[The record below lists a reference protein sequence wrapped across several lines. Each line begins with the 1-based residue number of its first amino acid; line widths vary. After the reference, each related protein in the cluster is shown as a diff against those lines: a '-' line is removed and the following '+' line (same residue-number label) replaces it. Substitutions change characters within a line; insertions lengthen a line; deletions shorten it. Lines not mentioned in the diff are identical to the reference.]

1 MNRARIQRPNSFLLL
16 LSVAFLALGLL
27 ATTGC
32 NNTQSS
38 TTTPSAVTIHGTVF
52 GGQQPIIAG
61 QHPVFDGQQ
70 PALAAQQPIVGAAIQ
85 LYAAG
90 SPTTGGGYGQGA
102 TALISGTLPTT
113 DRNGAFTIT
122 GSYALPSAASHFYI
136 VATGGSPGNGNP
148 VNSRIVLMAVIG
160 DCTATSGLSSSLVI
174 NINEVTTAA
183 SIEALQPFIAAP
195 TGVLGAPVLIGA
207 PSTAYNDLGTAFKT
221 ASTLANISTGVVV
234 NPTSSNGQLLNTLA
248 DILAFCVNSNPGGD
262 SLCSTLFTDATPSGS
277 TAAADT
283 VQAGWYIVQNP
294 TNNVS
299 ALFGL
304 ITGTPPFVALSSA
317 PATLAVNVPPTALM
331 ACFAVLGGSTV
342 TNTGATVITGGDL
355 ALYPGT
361 SVTGFPPGV
370 VTAPAVQHVADSVA
384 LKAQNNLTTAYNY
397 AAGLS
402 GTGSLPADMA
412 NSTFTPG
419 VYSNAGAVGLSAGT
433 VTLDA
438 QGDAN
443 AVFIFQIA
451 STLTTSTATQVV
463 LANGALADNV
473 YWQVG
478 TSATLGASSIFN
490 GTIMANASITLGTGA
505 TLQGR
510 ALARFATVSLNGNS
524 VTVP

>member
-113 DRNGAFTIT
+113 DSNGAFTIT

-183 SIEALQPFIAAP
+183 S
-195 TGVLGAPVLIGA
+195 
-207 PSTAYNDLGTAFKT
+207 
-221 ASTLANISTGVVV
+221 
-234 NPTSSNGQLLNTLA
+234 
-248 DILAFCVNSNPGGD
+248 
-262 SLCSTLFTDATPSGS
+262 
-277 TAAADT
+277 
-283 VQAGWYIVQNP
+283 
-294 TNNVS
+294 
-299 ALFGL
+299 
-304 ITGTPPFVALSSA
+304 
-317 PATLAVNVPPTALM
+317 
-331 ACFAVLGGSTV
+331 
-342 TNTGATVITGGDL
+342 
-355 ALYPGT
+355 
-361 SVTGFPPGV
+361 
-370 VTAPAVQHVADSVA
+370 
-384 LKAQNNLTTAYNY
+384 
-397 AAGLS
+397 
-402 GTGSLPADMA
+402 TGSHWR
-412 NSTFTPG
+412 S
-419 VYSNAGAVGLSAGT
+419 VYGLQRPW
-433 VTLDA
+433 DR
-438 QGDAN
+438 
-443 AVFIFQIA
+443 
-451 STLTTSTATQVV
+451 
-463 LANGALADNV
+463 
-473 YWQVG
+473 
-478 TSATLGASSIFN
+478 
-490 GTIMANASITLGTGA
+490 
-505 TLQGR
+505 LQDG
-510 ALARFATVSLNGNS
+510 
-524 VTVP
+524 